1 MGISTSQAESTG
13 NVSHHSGGSCNTA
26 ADGAD
31 EACAD
36 ASIRVIVDAG
46 LHLRVKWHEYL
57 LAPTSSDLEVGGH
70 CRGYCRGD
78 IQQKFVHGACVDW
91 LPPPS
96 CAH

>member
-36 ASIRVIVDAG
+36 ASIRVIGA
-46 LHLRVKWHEYL
+46 
-57 LAPTSSDLEVGGH
+57 
-70 CRGYCRGD
+70 
-78 IQQKFVHGACVDW
+78 QKFFISDASLMKEGTVNPYAFIMYIRHQAAFGVIKRKA
-91 LPPPS
+91 S
-96 CAH
+96 H